1 MELKGKERVRSRQ
14 ADISTER
21 KIRTIRIVLL
31 AIFLFIWSDA
41 IARWF
46 SPAGEQA
53 PGMFRA
59 IVWMLCLAS
68 AAVLFFSMRKPE
80 KPFFK
85 WALSILYLLVL
96 VLLLKLCG
104 FYSYQASGTVGY
116 KITVT
121 FMPVIGMLVEHLH
134 PRFIKWY
141 GNGLKRI
148 FKLDGIRNV
157 TFGLGMLLFYALV
170 VAVSVGLYH
179 IPGWLSNWGK
189 DVSQLVIDGEIN
201 HNHDHR
207 EPGRNYSSI
216 FSDLNDVQLAA
227 AQANGISSFMNF
239 DEARRSSRLRQIES
253 CDLYHIQDLTHSIP
267 YLVPKAKDLLE
278 DMGRAFQ
285 DSLYNRGYS
294 RDHRIT
300 VTSVLRTPESVKKLQ
315 KTNVNSSSNS
325 CHCYGTTIDISYRTF
340 QAPRKGRKASVE
352 KMNQILM
359 QVAYDM
365 RNQGRCYVK
374 YEKQQT
380 CLHITVR

>member
-1 MELKGKERVRSRQ
+1 MEQKGKESVRSRQ
-14 ADISTER
+14 ADTSTER
-21 KIRTIRIVLL
+21 KIRIIRIVLL

-46 SPAGEQA
+46 SPAGELA

-59 IVWMLCLAS
+59 IVWLVCLAS

-80 KPFFK
+80 KPVFK
-85 WALSILYLLVL
+85 WTLSILYLLVL

-116 KITVT
+116 KITLT
-121 FMPVIGMLVEHLH
+121 FMPVMGMLVEHLH

-170 VAVSVGLYH
+170 VTVSIGLYH
-179 IPGWLSNWGK
+179 IPGWLSGWGK
-189 DVSQLVIDGEIN
+189 DVSQLVTEGEIN
-201 HNHDHR
+201 RNSDHR
-207 EPGRNYSSI
+207 EPSRRYSSI
-216 FSDLNDVQLAA
+216 FSDLNDVQLEAA
-227 AQANGISSFMNF
+227 KSNGLKTFLDF
-239 DEARRSSRLRQIES
+239 DEARRSSQLREIES
-253 CDLYHIQDLTHSIP
+253 CDLYYVQDLTHSIP

-285 DSLYNRGYS
+285 DSLYNRGYN

-340 QAPRKGRKASVE
+340 QTPSRGKTASVD
-352 KMNQILM
+352 KMNQVLM

-365 RNQGRCYVK
+365 RSQGRCYVK